1 VGRLAAIDHYNL
13 RSFDLNLFLAFDAI
27 MTERNVTRA
36 AKRLRVRQ
44 PAMSHSLSTLRM
56 LFQDEL
62 FVRRGQNMEPTPYAL
77 HLAGPVRKVLAQAQD
92 ALTSRTKLA
101 MLSQQRVFRI
111 ALSSHLAAMILPD
124 LFAGIRAE
132 APNVQLAVR
141 ETDQDTVSDMLRHG
155 HSEIGIGCFEL
166 KHSWINQEI
175 LFPESYVC
183 CFNSKLLEIG
193 NRIGSEEYFE
203 LPHITIATKDDPFG
217 CLERAFAELG
227 RSPNVAMSVSHF
239 LPATTTVARLPVL
252 TTLPATLATKHAV
265 PLGLT
270 LSPLPFDMETRPVS
284 MVWHSRL
291 DGDDSVAWLR
301 SKIKEAVNQLR
312 ADVQLPDF
320 LQ

>member
-1 VGRLAAIDHYNL
+1 MATIDHFNL

-27 MTERNVTRA
+27 MTDRNVTRA

-62 FVRRGQNMEPTPYAL
+62 FIRRGQIMEPTPYAL
-77 HLAGPVRKVLAQAQD
+77 HLAVPVRQVLAQAQD
-92 ALTSRTKLA
+92 AVSSRTKFA
-101 MLSQQRVFRI
+101 TLSQPRVFRI

-124 LFAGIRAE
+124 LFAEIRAE
-132 APNVQLAVR
+132 APNVQLVVR
-141 ETDQDTVSDMLRHG
+141 ETDKDAIPDLLKRG
-155 HSEIGIGCFEL
+155 HYEIGIGCFEL

-175 LFPESYVC
+175 LFPESHVC

-193 NRIGSEEYFE
+193 NRIGTEEYFG

-239 LPATTTVARLPVL
+239 LPATTTAARLPVL
-252 TTLPATLATKHAV
+252 TTLPATLATKYAA

-270 LSPLPFDMETRPVS
+270 LSPLPFDVETLPVS
-284 MVWHSRL
+284 MAWHFRL
-291 DGDDSVAWLR
+291 DGDESVAWLR
-301 SKIKEAVNQLR
+301 RRIKEAVKLLR
-312 ADVQLPDF
+312 AEIQLPDF